1 MGALEALGACRRREL
16 RGLEAERAKERSGA
30 GGMGPRELVGP
41 VSSTSTPECPKA
53 PQALSAIRAE
63 AF

>member
-1 MGALEALGACRRREL
+1 MEL
-16 RGLEAERAKERSGA
+16 RGLEGERAKERSGA
-30 GGMGPRELVGP
+30 GGMGPRELVGA